1 MADLLLA
8 LAGVAAAAA
17 FILALYRFIA
27 GPRAVDRVV
36 AFDVLTIIS
45 VTGIVLV
52 ALAAGREIYLDVAL
66 VYALLSFLGVIVAAR
81 YLEGGEQ

>member
-1 MADLLLA
+1 MVDLFLI
-8 LAGVAAAAA
+8 LAGIAVAAG
-17 FILALYRFIA
+17 FVLSLYRFVA
-27 GPRAVDRVV
+27 GPRAADRVV

-45 VTGIVLV
+45 VTGIVIAALV
-52 ALAAGREIYLDVAL
+52 TGREIYLDVAL

>member
-1 MADLLLA
+1 MVDLLLI
-8 LAGVAAAAA
+8 LSGIAAAAA
-17 FILALYRFIA
+17 FVLSMYRFIV
-27 GPRAVDRVV
+27 GPRVADRVV

-45 VTGIVLV
+45 VTGIVIV
-52 ALAAGREIYLDVAL
+52 ALVTGREIYLDVAL

>member
-1 MADLLLA
+1 MVEMVLLLA
-8 LAGVAAAAA
+8 GLVAAIGFA
-17 FILALYRFIA
+17 LALYRFVV
-27 GPRAVDRVV
+27 GPRVVDRVV

-45 VTGIVLV
+45 MTGIF
-52 ALAAGREIYLDVAL
+52 LAAYASGREIYLDIAL